1 MEEPLKPPKRRPLGR
16 GLDALLP
23 AAPGTSSSAQT
34 LHIAVEE
41 LHPNP
46 SQPRGLFDDQALE
59 ELTLS
64 IRELGILEPLL
75 VRKRTEGGYTIV
87 AGERRWRA
95 AQRAGVLKVPVFI
108 RELTDK
114 QAFEAALV
122 ENLQREEL
130 SPVETA
136 RAFLRLMQDYGHTQ
150 ESMAQRVG
158 KSRSAV
164 ANALRLLKLPDSV
177 LARLETGELSE
188 GHGRALL
195 GLSHPAEMQT
205 MAKEA
210 VSEQWSV
217 RDTEREV
224 RRAIQSSQSS
234 RSPAKPSVN
243 ASANVRDL
251 EARLARALGANVKVV
266 DRQGR
271 GHISIA
277 YRNYDELD
285 SILGRIPSLSEAP

>member
-1 MEEPLKPPKRRPLGR
+1 MEPVKPPKRRPLGR

-23 AAPGTSSSAQT
+23 AAPSAAAHTATT
-34 LHIAVEE
+34 LQLAIED
-41 LHPNP
+41 LYP
-46 SQPRGLFDDQALE
+46 SQAQPRGFFDDAALQ
-59 ELTLS
+59 ELTAS

-75 VRKRTEGGYTIV
+75 VRKRLEGGYTIV

-95 AQRAGVLKVPVFI
+95 AQRAGMLKVPVFV

-130 SPVETA
+130 SSIETA
-136 RAFLRLMQDYGHTQ
+136 RAFDRLMQDYGHTQ
-150 ESMAQRVG
+150 ETMAQRLG
-158 KSRSAV
+158 KSRSAI
-164 ANALRLLKLPDSV
+164 ANSLRLLKLPDTV
-177 LARLETGELSE
+177 IARLETGELTE

-195 GLSHPAEMQT
+195 GLPSSEQIQA

-210 VSEQWSV
+210 VARQWSV

-224 RRAIQSSQSS
+224 RKAIQPP
-234 RSPAKPSVN
+234 RAANRPSIN

-251 EARLARALGANVKVV
+251 EARLSRALGAKVTV
-266 DRQGR
+266 ADRRGR
-271 GHISIA
+271 GHISVA
-277 YRNYDELD
+277 YNNYDELD
-285 SILGRIPSLSEAP
+285 SILSRIPSLDGQS

>member
-1 MEEPLKPPKRRPLGR
+1 MEPLKPPKRRPLGR

-23 AAPGTSSSAQT
+23 AAPGNAAPTSAT
-34 LHIAVEE
+34 LQLAIEE
-41 LHPNP
+41 LYP
-46 SQPRGLFDDQALE
+46 SQAQPRGFFDDAALQ
-59 ELTLS
+59 ELTAS

-75 VRKRTEGGYTIV
+75 VRKRLEGGYTIV

-95 AQRAGVLKVPVFI
+95 AQRAGMLKVPVFV

-130 SPVETA
+130 NPIETA
-136 RAFLRLMQDYGHTQ
+136 RAFDRLMQDYGHTQ
-150 ESMAQRVG
+150 ETMAQRLG
-158 KSRSAV
+158 KSRSTV

-177 LARLETGELSE
+177 ITRIETGELTE

-195 GLSHPAEMQT
+195 GLSGRDQMES

-210 VSEQWSV
+210 AARQWSV
-217 RDTEREV
+217 RDTERAV
-224 RRAIQSSQSS
+224 RKTIQPS
-234 RSPAKPSVN
+234 RTAKRPSIN

-251 EARLARALGANVKVV
+251 EARLSRALGAKVTV
-266 DRQGR
+266 ADRKGK
-271 GHISIA
+271 GHISVA
-277 YRNYDELD
+277 YNNYDELD
-285 SILGRIPSLSEAP
+285 SILSRIPSLDGQS